1 MTEKRALLLVG
12 SPRGIDRSSSGRLGG
27 RLLDALKERGFETDK
42 LHVHAAVRSPA
53 ETEQALIAI
62 GAADV
67 VILSLPLYVDSF
79 PAPVIALLEWI
90 VERRASAGSAGTSSA
105 GTSSAGTGRARF
117 LLLIQCG
124 FPERTQNTTALAIA
138 ERFAAEAGW
147 EWLGGLAFGAMEN
160 YSGSATEGLPRIAEA
175 IADGKP
181 IPEIVLKRVMPA
193 WFYRL
198 GGNIMWR
205 RQAKKNGVARRLRA
219 KPYAD

>member
-1 MTEKRALLLVG
+1 MTEKKALLLVG

-42 LHVHAAVRSPA
+42 LHVHAAVHSPT
-53 ETEQALIAI
+53 ETEQALAAI

-67 VILSLPLYVDSF
+67 VVLSLPLYVDSF
-79 PAPVIALLEWI
+79 PAPVIALLERI
-90 VERRASAGSAGTSSA
+90 AERRTGAG
-105 GTSSAGTGRARF
+105 RVRF

-124 FPERTQNTTALAIA
+124 FPEREQNATALAIA

-160 YSGSATEGLPRIAEA
+160 YGGSATEALPRIAEA

-181 IPEIVLKRVMPA
+181 IPEVALKRVMPA

-198 GGNIMWR
+198 AGNIMWR

>member
-27 RLLDALKERGFETDK
+27 RLLDALKERGFETER

-53 ETEQALIAI
+53 ETEQALAAI
-62 GAADV
+62 GAADI

-79 PAPVIALLEWI
+79 PAPVIALLERI
-90 VERRASAGSAGTSSA
+90 AERRTGAG
-105 GTSSAGTGRARF
+105 RIHF

-160 YSGSATEGLPRIAEA
+160 YSGSATEVLPRIAEA

>member
-1 MTEKRALLLVG
+1 MIEKKALLLVG

-42 LHVHAAVRSPA
+42 LHVHAAVDSRT

-67 VILSLPLYVDSF
+67 VVLSLPLYVDSF
-79 PAPVIALLEWI
+79 PAPVIALFERI
-90 VERRASAGSAGTSSA
+90 VEQRTGVGSAGTDSA
-105 GTSSAGTGRARF
+105 GSGPAATGRVRL

-124 FPERTQNTTALAIA
+124 FPERTQNATALAIA

-160 YSGSATEGLPRIAEA
+160 YSGSATEVLPRIAGA

-181 IPEIVLKRVMPA
+181 IPEVTLKRVMPA

-219 KPYAD
+219 KPYAN

>member
-1 MTEKRALLLVG
+1 MIEKKALLLVG
-12 SPRGIDRSSSGRLGG
+12 SPRDIDRSSSGRLGG
-27 RLLDALKERGFETDK
+27 RLLDALKERGFETER
-42 LHVHAAVRSPA
+42 LHVHAVVRAPA
-53 ETEQALIAI
+53 ETEQALVAI
-62 GAADV
+62 ESAGV

-79 PAPVIALLEWI
+79 PAPVIALLERI
-90 VERRASAGSAGTSSA
+90 AERHTGAG
-105 GTSSAGTGRARF
+105 RVRF

-124 FPERTQNTTALAIA
+124 FPERTQNMTALAIA

-147 EWLGGLAFGAMEN
+147 EWLGGVAFGAMEN
-160 YSGSATEGLPRIAEA
+160 YGGSAAEALPRIAEA

-181 IPEIVLKRVMPA
+181 IPEVMLKRVMPA